1 MTAYAALWHV
11 YESGLQT
18 ETCIAL
24 HNVSALPLGMQYV
37 FMCSVPLLSLSP
49 NTASASLLISV
60 APSTQ
65 YLRCFWRTGWRVLA
79 RGWLCII
86 LHVIMIMISQ
96 PLGRLQSAE
105 IDTETPLE
113 SRLDVYNFSSLNI
126 YNETPPR
133 RWQICLLEGMNYRN
147 PPLPLFEQ
155 EIGRHLSLQIQS
167 NSLMNWSALIHT
179 DDQRRRS
186 ESPAGARAQSAH
198 NVFIIILIWFL
209 WIQAWCGAE
218 HMAFF
223 IMGAEVLAPVLSA
236 PEQFFS
242 PRPGFSFF
250 FPFSLTTIHH
260 YHPTHPL
267 SVFHIRF
274 FFAPA
279 STAISWFA
287 LLWAIRTFDFREAS
301 HPGVMNK
308 KCKGNSVW

>member
-1 MTAYAALWHV
+1 
-11 YESGLQT
+11 
-18 ETCIAL
+18 
-24 HNVSALPLGMQYV
+24 
-37 FMCSVPLLSLSP
+37 
-49 NTASASLLISV
+49 
-60 APSTQ
+60 
-65 YLRCFWRTGWRVLA
+65 
-79 RGWLCII
+79 
-86 LHVIMIMISQ
+86 MISQ

-250 FPFSLTTIHH
+250 FFLFHSPPSTTTTP
-260 YHPTHPL
+260 PTHCQCFIYDSSSPRPRQL
-267 SVFHIRF
+267 SVDLHSCGPSEHLTLERQATQASWIRNVKEILSGKTVNAAVFLQRIF
-274 FFAPA
+274 FLSPWLYFWVSGLGLFLCAEK
-279 STAISWFA
+279 T
-287 LLWAIRTFDFREAS
+287 L
-301 HPGVMNK
+301 PG
-308 KCKGNSVW
+308 SDIYE